1 MYSGH
6 MTSWI
11 ALPLR
16 RVTRVFRST
25 RRTVER
31 IPSVLDAILVLPEL
45 ARQLER
51 VAIATATL
59 PEMHEEIRRVR
70 GDTAALPQIDET
82 LAGLTPLLERIDL
95 NTAGVRELSEVL
107 VPLRGAAF
115 RVGRFA
121 DRLPQRT
128 AAAAASS
135 DLVLGR

>member
-1 MYSGH
+1 

-16 RVTRVFRST
+16 RVTRVFRNT

-70 GDTAALPQIDET
+70 GDTVALRSIDET
-82 LAGLTPLLERIDL
+82 LAGLAPLLERIDA
-95 NTAGVRELSEVL
+95 NTAGVRDLSEVL
-107 VPLRGAAF
+107 VPLRGAAV
-115 RVGRFA
+115 RVGRFS
-121 DRLPQRT
+121 DRLPQRR
-128 AAAAASS
+128 AAAAPG
-135 DLVLGR
+135 LMLGR